1 MKPQLIRLADNFV
14 SSFHVR
20 FDRSATINNF
30 LHYHLESEL
39 VYIKRGKGSWIIGDQ
54 EQRFAEG
61 DVLLIGPG
69 LAHQCQFDEPYLSG
83 NEGGSVEVFVIHF
96 AENFWGTE
104 FLFLPE
110 NIVLRTLFEK
120 SKRGVFLK
128 DSTNRYIG
136 YLMNRIVHVKGAA
149 RILLLMDVL
158 LYIGDLYKEKNLI
171 CPAVSVQV
179 ALGTRNKPIRIICD
193 YILANFRRKIEIEEM
208 ARIANISPNSF
219 CRYFKAETGL
229 TYMRFLIGARLKHAC
244 QLLEKG
250 DLSVKQVSYES
261 GFSNLASFHRHFKE
275 RKGMSPLSYQKQQYQ
290 DHHKLLN
297 LH

>member
-20 FDRSATINNF
+20 FDRSADINNF

-39 VYIKRGKGSWIIGDQ
+39 VYMKRGKGKWIIGDQ
-54 EQRFAEG
+54 EQRFSEG
-61 DVLLIGPG
+61 DAVLIGPG
-69 LAHQCQFDEPYLSG
+69 LAHRCEFDEAYLKE
-83 NEGGSVEVFVIHF
+83 NEGQNVEVFVIHF

-110 NIVLRTLFEK
+110 NTVLRTLFEN
-120 SKRGVFLK
+120 SKRGVFLQ

-136 YLMNRIVHVKGAA
+136 YLMSRIVRVSGAA

-158 LYIGDLYKEKNLI
+158 LYIGDLYTDKNLI
-171 CPAVSVQV
+171 CAAASGNAVP
-179 ALGTRNKPIRIICD
+179 GIGNKPIHAICD
-193 YILANFRRKIEIEEM
+193 YIMANFHRKIELEEL

-219 CRYFKAETGL
+219 CRYFKMETGHN
-229 TYMRFLIGARLKHAC
+229 YMRFLIEIRLKHAC
-244 QLLEKG
+244 QLLRKG

-261 GFSNLASFHRHFKE
+261 GFSSLAGFHRHFKE
-275 RKGMSPLSYQKQQYQ
+275 MTGMSPLNYQKQ
-290 DHHKLLN
+290 
-297 LH
+297 